1 LEDNELRRNVPL
13 RDRSEMTGI
22 VPPRNTVSPRVG
34 TAGGPIG
41 RAVPFSHTL
50 DDLTPTLHPSG
61 TEVPHSSPGLQMND
75 RATEVGRA
83 LVDGVSA
90 LRDYVSGQVTGWV
103 SSGDVSLMVILSAV
117 ALFLLVT
124 IVVPNRRRY

>member
-1 LEDNELRRNVPL
+1 
-13 RDRSEMTGI
+13 
-22 VPPRNTVSPRVG
+22 
-34 TAGGPIG
+34 
-41 RAVPFSHTL
+41 
-50 DDLTPTLHPSG
+50 
-61 TEVPHSSPGLQMND
+61 MND

-90 LRDYVSGQVTGWV
+90 LRDHVSGQVTGWV
-103 SSGDVSLMVILSAV
+103 NSGDVSLMVILSAV